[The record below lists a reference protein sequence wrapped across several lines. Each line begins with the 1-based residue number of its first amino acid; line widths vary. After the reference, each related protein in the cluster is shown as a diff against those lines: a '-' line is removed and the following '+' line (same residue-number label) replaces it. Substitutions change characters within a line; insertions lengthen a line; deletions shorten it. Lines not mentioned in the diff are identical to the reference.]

1 MSARLRI
8 RWRSDAIV
16 RHPEREIGKRPR
28 DIAMRLLPLLP
39 LLLIFVAP
47 ASAEDAAAP
56 DTGDRAAIRAVV
68 EQQLAAFQRDDGG
81 AAFSLAS
88 PAIQQQFRS
97 PDNFMRMVRT
107 GYLPVYRPREVQFGE
122 ITALDGDF
130 VQRVELVGPDGQP
143 AVALYVMQRQPDG
156 SWRINGCF
164 LTASAQ
170 RMT

>member
-1 MSARLRI
+1 
-8 RWRSDAIV
+8 
-16 RHPEREIGKRPR
+16 
-28 DIAMRLLPLLP
+28 MRLLSLLA

-47 ASAEDAAAP
+47 ASADDAAAL

-81 AAFSLAS
+81 AAFGLAS
-88 PAIQQQFRS
+88 PTIQQQFRS

-107 GYLPVYRPREVQFGE
+107 GYLPVYRPREVEFG
-122 ITALDGDF
+122 ALATIDGDI
-130 VQRVELVGPDGQP
+130 VQRVELVGPDGKP

>member
-1 MSARLRI
+1 M
-8 RWRSDAIV
+8 V
-16 RHPEREIGKRPR
+16 RHPDREIGKRPR
-28 DIAMRLLPLLP
+28 DIAMRLLLTLIP

-47 ASAEDAAAP
+47 ASAEDAAAL
-56 DTGDRAAIRAVV
+56 DTGERAAIRAVV
-68 EQQLAAFQRDDGG
+68 EQQLAAFQRDDGS

-122 ITALDGDF
+122 ITALDGDI

-143 AVALYVMQRQPDG
+143 AVALYIMQRQPDG

-170 RMT
+170 RTT